1 MYVMPKLGSSLGR
14 RPNAAV
20 GAALTA
26 WEIWR
31 RIPPQHRK
39 RLLAQAR
46 KHGPRIAKQA
56 VAASRSKR
64 KSP

>member
-1 MYVMPKLGSSLGR
+1 MPKLGRSLGR
-14 RPNAAV
+14 RPNAL

-46 KHGPRIAKQA
+46 KHGPRIAKQ
-56 VAASRSKR
+56 VAASRKR
-64 KSP
+64 KTP

>member
-1 MYVMPKLGSSLGR
+1 MPKLGRTLGR
-14 RPNAAV
+14 GPNAW

-26 WEIWR
+26 WELWR

-56 VAASRSKR
+56 VAASRKKR
-64 KSP
+64 NGG

>member
-1 MYVMPKLGSSLGR
+1 MPKLGRSLGK
-14 RPNAAV
+14 RPNAM

-39 RLLAQAR
+39 RLLESAR

-56 VAASRSKR
+56 VVAGRNRR
-64 KSP
+64 KSH

>member
-1 MYVMPKLGSSLGR
+1 MYAMPKLGRTVGR
-14 RPNAAV
+14 APNAC

-31 RIPPQHRK
+31 RIPPRHRK
-39 RLLAQAR
+39 LLLAQAR

-56 VAASRSKR
+56 VAASRKKR
-64 KSP
+64 DAD

>member
-1 MYVMPKLGSSLGR
+1 MPKLGRTLGR
-14 RPNAAV
+14 GPNAW

-26 WEIWR
+26 WELWR

-39 RLLAQAR
+39 RLLAEAR

-56 VAASRSKR
+56 VAASRKKR
-64 KSP
+64 DAD

>member
-1 MYVMPKLGSSLGR
+1 MPKLGRTLGR
-14 RPNAAV
+14 RPNAW

-26 WEIWR
+26 WELWR
-31 RIPPQHRK
+31 RIPPHHRK

-56 VAASRSKR
+56 VAASRKR
-64 KSP
+64 RNAG

>member
-1 MYVMPKLGSSLGR
+1 MYAMPKLGRSLGR
-14 RPNAAV
+14 RPNAL

-39 RLLAQAR
+39 RLLAEAR

-56 VAASRSKR
+56 VEASRKR
-64 KSP
+64 REAG

>member
-1 MYVMPKLGSSLGR
+1 MYAMPKLGRSLGK
-14 RPNAAV
+14 RPNAM

-46 KHGPRIAKQA
+46 IHGPRIAKQA
-56 VAASRSKR
+56 VAAGRKRR
-64 KSP
+64 KSV

>member
-1 MYVMPKLGSSLGR
+1 MYAMPKLGRSLGS
-14 RPNAAV
+14 RPNAW

-26 WEIWR
+26 WELWR
-31 RIPPQHRK
+31 RIPPQHRR

-56 VAASRSKR
+56 VAASRKR
-64 KSP
+64 RKPG

>member
-1 MYVMPKLGSSLGR
+1 MPKLGRSLGR
-14 RPNAAV
+14 RPNAL

-31 RIPPQHRK
+31 RIPPQHRR

-56 VAASRSKR
+56 VEASRKR
-64 KSP
+64 READ

>member
-1 MYVMPKLGSSLGR
+1 MPKLGRTLGR
-14 RPNAAV
+14 GPNAW

-26 WEIWR
+26 WELWR

-39 RLLAQAR
+39 RLLAEAR

-56 VAASRSKR
+56 VAASRKKR
-64 KSP
+64 NAG

>member
-1 MYVMPKLGSSLGR
+1 MPKLGRSLGR
-14 RPNAAV
+14 RPNAL

-39 RLLAQAR
+39 RLLAEAR

-56 VAASRSKR
+56 VEASRKR
-64 KSP
+64 RKAG